1 MLYSWVIFKYVIYV
15 IYSVVNCVHTV
26 TQLVMSSHAIYML
39 TLYVVQCTMY
49 NIMYDVQY
57 NVRRTIS
64 LSWNSTNMKPKKLT
78 NVFYVRTNTSLSSF
92 LKIELDL
99 LLIIVKINIF

>member
-39 TLYVVQCTMY
+39 TLYVVHCTMY